1 MDQIPAVAAT
11 ADPEASLLL
20 TNIDTAMR
28 ELASARDGN
37 DDALLLHR
45 LESALHTYGS
55 VKHLLPKLNL
65 GAQPRILVEAHL
77 SALRACIIHAEEL
90 AR

>member
-1 MDQIPAVAAT
+1 
-11 ADPEASLLL
+11 
-20 TNIDTAMR
+20 
-28 ELASARDGN
+28 
-37 DDALLLHR
+37 